1 MSAPWYREGLAFECQ
16 RCRACCR
23 GEPGYVWVSE
33 REVAALAAALGREAE
48 DFRRECCRK
57 ARGRTSLRERLDG
70 DCVLLGPGGCRAYGA
85 RPTQCRTFPFWPEHL
100 ARPAGW
106 ERLGRECPGVGRG
119 RRWALAEICAALA
132 TENGGE

>member
-1 MSAPWYREGLAFECQ
+1 MSSPWYREGLCFECQ

-33 REVAALAAALGREAE
+33 AEVAALAAALGQPAE

-57 ARGRTSLRERLDG
+57 VRGRTSLRERPDG
-70 DCVLLGPGGCRAYGA
+70 DCVLLGPAGCRAYAA

-119 RRWALAEICAALA
+119 RRWTLAEIRAALA
-132 TENGGE
+132 REKGGE